1 MTSEY
6 WIYIVDDDET
16 LRDSIAFA
24 LETSAFRVKSFDG
37 ARTFLAA
44 VDTLE
49 PGCVLMDVRMPDIDG
64 LQVVEALGDRIE
76 KLPVVVMT
84 GHGDVSTAVRAMKMG
99 ASDFLEKPF
108 EEDVL
113 LQILERTF
121 KALDA
126 RRAAS
131 ELRAQAT
138 KKLKMLTPREDDVLR
153 GLAAGFPNK
162 VIAFRLGLSVRTV
175 EMHRSSLMDRLGV
188 RSLSEAL
195 RIAFLAG
202 LEVAS
207 DADTAR
213 A

>member
-44 VDTLE
+44 VDALE

-76 KLPVVVMT
+76 KLPIVVMT

-126 RRAAS
+126 NRAAI

-138 KKLKMLTPREDDVLR
+138 KKLTMLTPREDDVLR
-153 GLAAGFPNK
+153 GLAAGLSNK
-162 VIAFRLGLSVRTV
+162 IIAFRLGLSVRTV

-188 RSLSEAL
+188 RSLPEAL